1 MIIRDATDDD
11 LPAIVAIFNY
21 AVRETTAVF
30 SGIETDI
37 PARAEWVAVRR
48 AKGFPVLVAEAD
60 GRVVGFAAYDQFR
73 SFPGYRH
80 TVEHSVYV
88 DPGAQR
94 RGAGRALME
103 ALIADAKARGL
114 HVMVGG
120 IDADNA
126 GSLALHRA
134 LGFNETG
141 RLPDVG
147 AKFGRWLTLV
157 FMQLTLSPGMPPPEA
172 R

>member
-1 MIIRDATDDD
+1 MLVRDATSDD
-11 LPAIVAIFNY
+11 LVAIADIFNH
-21 AVRETTAVF
+21 AVRHTTAVF
-30 SGIETDI
+30 STVETDA
-37 PARAEWVAVRR
+37 PGRAAWMAERR
-48 AKGFPVLVAEAD
+48 AAGFPVLVAVT
-60 GRVVGFAAYDQFR
+60 GGSVVGFGSYGSFR

-88 DPGAQR
+88 APEAQR
-94 RGAGRALME
+94 RGIGRALME
-103 ALIADAKARGL
+103 ALIARAADAGL

-126 GSLALHRA
+126 ASLALHRA
-134 LGFNETG
+134 LGFAETG
-141 RLPDVG
+141 RMPEVG

-157 FMQLTLSPGMPPPEA
+157 FMQRRLGSAEPPET

>member
-1 MIIRDATDDD
+1 MLVRDATDDD

-21 AVRETTAVF
+21 AVRDTTAVF
-30 SGIETDI
+30 STLETDVA
-37 PARAEWVAVRR
+37 ARAAWVAVRR

-60 GRVVGFAAYDQFR
+60 GRVAGFAAYDQFR

-88 DPGAQR
+88 DPAVQR
-94 RGAGRALME
+94 RGTGRALME
-103 ALIADAKARGL
+103 GLIADAKARGL

-126 GSLALHRA
+126 ASIALHEA
-134 LGFNETG
+134 LGFRETG
-141 RLPDVG
+141 RLPEVG
-147 AKFGRWLTLV
+147 AKFGRWLSLV
-157 FMQLTLSPGMPPPEA
+157 FMQLVLNPGAAPPEA

>member
-11 LPAIVAIFNY
+11 IAAIVAIFNH
-21 AVRETTAVF
+21 AVRDTTAVF
-30 SGIETDI
+30 SSLEATI
-37 PARAEWVAVRR
+37 PARAAWVADRR
-48 AKGFPVLVAEAD
+48 TKGMPVLVAEAD
-60 GRVVGFAAYDQFR
+60 GRVIGFASYGEFR
-73 SFPGYRH
+73 AFPGYRH

-88 DPGAQR
+88 EPAAQR
-94 RGAGRALME
+94 LGAGRALME
-103 ALIADAKARGL
+103 ALIGRAMAGGL

-126 GSLALHRA
+126 ASLALHRA
-134 LGFNETG
+134 LGFVETG
-141 RLPDVG
+141 RMPEVG

-157 FMQLTLSPGMPPPEA
+157 FMQLRLSPRPHPPEA

>member
-21 AVRETTAVF
+21 TVRDTTAVF
-30 SGIETDI
+30 SSVETDVA
-37 PARAEWVAVRR
+37 ARADWAAGRR
-48 AKGFPVLVAEAD
+48 AKGFPVLVAEAE
-60 GRVVGFAAYDQFR
+60 GQVIGFASYDQFR

-88 DPGAQR
+88 DPASQR

-103 ALIADAKARGL
+103 ALVADARARRL

-126 GSLALHRA
+126 GSIALHAA
-134 LGFNETG
+134 LGFTETG
-141 RLPDVG
+141 RMAEVG
-147 AKFGRWLTLV
+147 VKFGRWLTLV
-157 FMQLTLSPGMPPPEA
+157 FMQLVLHPGAAPPEA